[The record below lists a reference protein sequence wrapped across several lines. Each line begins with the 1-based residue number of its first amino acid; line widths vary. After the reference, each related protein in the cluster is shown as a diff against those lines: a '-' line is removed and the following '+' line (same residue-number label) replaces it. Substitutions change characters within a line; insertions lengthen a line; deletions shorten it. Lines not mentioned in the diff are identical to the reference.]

1 MRYRALDSNGDSTF
15 GSGNTKFLVDSPA
28 AVAQAIQT
36 RLLLMTGE
44 WFLDTSEGTPYATQI
59 LENNTENVYDLAIQD
74 RILNTQGVAA
84 IISYQSTKNSQR
96 ALTVQSSVDTI
107 YSSDYNST
115 INISTNIGG

>member
-1 MRYRALDSNGDSTF
+1 
-15 GSGNTKFLVDSPA
+15 
-28 AVAQAIQT
+28 
-36 RLLLMTGE
+36 MTGE